1 MSWSWKLIRIA
12 GIDIRVH
19 VTFFVLLLW
28 IALAEL
34 PRGSA
39 AMLGS
44 LVFILSLFVCVVLHE
59 LGHSLQAMRFGI
71 AVRDITL
78 LPIGGVARLERMP
91 EDPRQELQV
100 ALAGPLV
107 NVVIAAALYFGMGSA
122 RLVGLSGP
130 DAFASGSFL
139 ARLLSLNIV
148 LAVFNLIPAFPM
160 DGGRVLRAYL
170 AQRMNYLDATHW
182 AARVGQGIA
191 LVFGLI
197 GLFGNPILMFIALFV
212 YMGAQSEDSMVQA
225 RAWLHDVP
233 VSAAMITSP
242 IVLSPTDPL
251 ARAVEASYRG
261 YQDDFPVV
269 LNGKVIGV
277 VTRNDLL
284 AALHTHRPE
293 DLVQDIMRTDFVS
306 VSPHEPLHELQA
318 KMAMC
323 DCQALP
329 VVKDGE
335 LRGMVSV
342 ANLGRFLAFRK
353 AMAKA

>member
-1 MSWSWKLIRIA
+1 MSWSWKLTRIA

-19 VTFFVLLLW
+19 VTFFLLLIW
-28 IALAEL
+28 IALAEA
-34 PRGSA
+34 PKGPT
-39 AMLGS
+39 AMLQS
-44 LVFILSLFVCVVLHE
+44 LAFILALFTCVVLHE

-71 AVRDITL
+71 SVRDITL

-107 NVVIAAALYFGMGSA
+107 NIVIAAALYFGMGSA
-122 RLVGLSGP
+122 RFVGLTGP
-130 DAFASGSFL
+130 DAFAAGSFL
-139 ARLLSLNIV
+139 QRLLSLNVI

-170 AQRMNYLDATHW
+170 AQRMNYVEATHW

-197 GLFGNPILMFIALFV
+197 GLFGNPLLMFIALFV

-233 VSAAMITSP
+233 VSAAMTP
-242 IVLSPTDPL
+242 APMVLSPHDPL
-251 ARAVEASYRG
+251 AAAVEASYRG
-261 YQDDFPVV
+261 YQDDFPIV

-284 AALHTHRPE
+284 SALHTHRP
-293 DLVQDIMRTDFVS
+293 DDQIQTIMRTDFVS
-306 VSPHEPLHELQA
+306 VTPDEPLHNLQA
-318 KMAMC
+318 KMALC
-323 DCQALP
+323 KCQALP
-329 VVKDGE
+329 VVEDGE
-335 LRGMVSV
+335 LQGMVSV
-342 ANLGRFLAFRK
+342 ENVGRFLAFRK
-353 AMAKA
+353 AMARS